1 MELFLNTGEQNMN
14 IYNIDFKEPNDLDCS
29 SYLQIN
35 DCGMIAFRNK
45 TAGILR
51 SKGRSDYQLI
61 YVESGQFEVEY
72 NGVNHH
78 LKQGFV
84 LYPPNIPQKYID
96 YIDTK
101 RIWVHFTG
109 YNIEEIMKD
118 AHLDFGIYSVSHSP
132 IIQNLLL
139 QLIAEYNQ
147 TKAVSSANGL
157 LLYILYMLGKQIN
170 NSNTSNDYLQN
181 AITYITA
188 NYTKELHIKE
198 LANVCNL
205 SQSHFMYLFK
215 EEIGMTPL
223 AYQQTLRIKDTMSAL
238 ISTEQSINEIAT
250 QVGYQDPLYFSR
262 VFKKLVGVSPREYRR
277 QNTNEQTSGDIL

>member
-1 MELFLNTGEQNMN
+1 MN
-14 IYNIDFKEPNDLDCS
+14 IYNIDFREPNDLDCN

-45 TAGILR
+45 TAGLAR
-51 SKGRSDYQLI
+51 SRGRSDYQLI
-61 YVESGQFEVEY
+61 YIESGQFEAEY
-72 NGVNHH
+72 NGATHH

-84 LYPPNIPQKYID
+84 LYPPNTPQKYID
-96 YIDTK
+96 YVDTK

-118 AHLDFGIYSVSHSP
+118 AHLDCGVYSVSHSP

-147 TKAVSSANGL
+147 TKTVSSANGL
-157 LLYILYMLGKQIN
+157 LLYILYMLGKQVN
-170 NSNTSNDYLQN
+170 NSNTANDYLQN

-188 NYTKELHIKE
+188 NYTKEIHITE
-198 LANVCNL
+198 LANACNL
-205 SQSHFMYLFK
+205 SKSHFMYLFK
-215 EEIGMTPL
+215 EELGMTPL
-223 AYQQTLRIKDTMSAL
+223 EYQQTLRIKDSMSAL
-238 ISTEQSINEIAT
+238 ISSRQNITEIAE

-262 VFKKLVGVSPREYRR
+262 VFKKLVGVSPSEYRK
-277 QNTNEQTSGDIL
+277 QNIIEL